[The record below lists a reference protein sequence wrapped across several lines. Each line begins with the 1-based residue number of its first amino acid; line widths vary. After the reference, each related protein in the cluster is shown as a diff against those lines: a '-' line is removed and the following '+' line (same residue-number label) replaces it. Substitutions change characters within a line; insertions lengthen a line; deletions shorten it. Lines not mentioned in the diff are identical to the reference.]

1 MTTTPGGARTGGE
14 VDWRVHDYCRKNM
27 SAYWFGYFLPEWRCR
42 VWMLFC
48 YCFKAIDNM
57 TDILPPVRAKS
68 EMGRLRGLIRDAL
81 SGRPAAFR
89 SDADRFLYELFE
101 TARSDR
107 RVLSLLMRAWAAQ
120 GRDSARGTFVSAR
133 KLERI
138 RRGKATEIMKLWI
151 YLADPRLPKATV
163 EKIGRKL
170 GLCGQYL
177 DDLLDL
183 EEDFGMKKSTITVE
197 QAKKYGIRTVDDVY
211 ESGLA
216 NELFERAAKMHAG
229 SLFEI
234 TKIRDPLTR
243 LFLLTFAVRF
253 DPRDLKFGRGGRAE
267 KGGTN
272 ILKKVL
278 NSLSRVY
285 PRGYLPGHVLAY
297 LMGIPILMAV
307 LVLKG
312 YAKYLLLA

>member
-1 MTTTPGGARTGGE
+1 MTTIRGAQTGGE

-27 SAYWFGYFLPEWRCR
+27 SAYWFGYFLPAGRCS

-57 TDILPPVRAKS
+57 TDVLPPDRAKS
-68 EMGRLRGLIRDAL
+68 EMDRLRGIIEYAR

-89 SDADRFLYELFE
+89 SDAEMFLYELFE
-101 TARSDR
+101 AARNDR
-107 RVLSLLMRAWAAQ
+107 KVISLLMRAWAAQ
-120 GRDSARGTFVSAR
+120 GMDSARGTFISAR

-151 YLADPRLPKATV
+151 YLADPRLPNSTV
-163 EKIGRKL
+163 ERIGGKL

-183 EEDFGMKKSTITVE
+183 EEDLGMKKSTITVE

-211 ESGLA
+211 ESGIA
-216 NELFERAAKMHAG
+216 NNLFQNAKKLHEEARN
-229 SLFEI
+229 EI
-234 TKIRDPLTR
+234 KKVENPLTR
-243 LFLLTFAVRF
+243 LFLLTFALRF
-253 DPRDLKFGRGGRAE
+253 DPRDLRFGKSGRAE

-272 ILKKVL
+272 ILKKIL
-278 NSLSRVY
+278 NFLSDVY
-285 PRGYLPGHVLAY
+285 PRGYLPGHALAY
-297 LMGIPILMAV
+297 LMGIPILFLV
-307 LVLKG
+307 LVFKG
-312 YAKYLLLA
+312 YGKYLLA